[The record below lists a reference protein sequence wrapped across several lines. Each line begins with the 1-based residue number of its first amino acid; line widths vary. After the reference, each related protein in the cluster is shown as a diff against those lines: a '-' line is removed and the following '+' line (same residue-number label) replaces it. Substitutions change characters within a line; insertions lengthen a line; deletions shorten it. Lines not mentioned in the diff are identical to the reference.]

1 MANPVRFEVARTAGC
16 EKAIAGSV
24 LHTDM
29 DEKPLA
35 ESDFNE
41 FALSAA
47 VSFTGKT
54 LNQTLAEVEEM
65 MIRNALREAD
75 SLAGA
80 ARLLGITKQNLH
92 YKLQKY
98 KIK

>member
-1 MANPVRFEVARTAGC
+1 MHA
-16 EKAIAGSV
+16 S
-24 LHTDM
+24 
-29 DEKPLA
+29 
-35 ESDFNE
+35 
-41 FALSAA
+41 LSAGRNDGL
-47 VSFTGKT
+47 VSQSMYQIIYSMLRSEYESGGN
-54 LNQTLAEVEEM
+54 LNQTLAEVEERL
-65 MIRNALREAD
+65 IRNALREAD